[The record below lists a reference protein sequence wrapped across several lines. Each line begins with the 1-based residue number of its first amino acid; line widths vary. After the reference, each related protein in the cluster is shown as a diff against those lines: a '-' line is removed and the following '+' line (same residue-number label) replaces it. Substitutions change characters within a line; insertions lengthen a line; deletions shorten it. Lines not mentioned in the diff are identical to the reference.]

1 MIENKSTE
9 ILFYN
14 KLEKKLLIILKDI
27 NKGFNIE
34 ENFCNNGIKKRDNN
48 SDDINIYNKYYD

>member
-1 MIENKSTE
+1 MENDIKSITTDE
-9 ILFYN
+9 FL
-14 KLEKKLLIILKDI
+14 I